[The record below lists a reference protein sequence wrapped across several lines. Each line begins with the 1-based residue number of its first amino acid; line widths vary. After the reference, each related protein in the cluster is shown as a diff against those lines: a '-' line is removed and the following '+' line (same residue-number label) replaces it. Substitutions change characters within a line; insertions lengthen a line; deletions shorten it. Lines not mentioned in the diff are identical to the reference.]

1 MSDHPVCRHEE
12 VGSHCDCRY
21 WLSQYQDYREP
32 VLPVACNKCSMCVT
46 GTFGKSCDY
55 WQAVAQ
61 RLDSRFGEG
70 AHLRW
75 WFGEIFPDLDAD
87 EILALPEI

>member
-1 MSDHPVCRHEE
+1 MVMKS
-12 VGSHCDCRY
+12 
-21 WLSQYQDYREP
+21 EP
-32 VLPVACNKCSMCVT
+32 PCGVRVSFFQPPFRLEFVVSVPLACNKCSMCVT
-46 GTFGKSCDY
+46 GTFGRSCDY

>member
-1 MSDHPVCRHEE
+1 
-12 VGSHCDCRY
+12 
-21 WLSQYQDYREP
+21 
-32 VLPVACNKCSMCVT
+32 MCVT